1 MRTPIAPLVQ
11 RDSYQPLWREA
22 LLVFGV
28 AVLARALYLW
38 EASCQ
43 VGFDTFYMDQEYHLE
58 WARSLVTGHWPPPYD
73 SLRNAV
79 YFRAPLYPYFLAGI
93 FQIFGPHHL
102 AARII
107 QMVIGSL
114 SCALAYGIGAQVL
127 GRRPGLVAGLLC
139 ALYWVLIY
147 FDGELLLPVL
157 QVFFSLAGTFL
168 LFRAV
173 EHESRAAVG
182 LAGLCFGLYA
192 ITRPDILPF
201 VAVAVLWL
209 IRTTEGG
216 DRRLRLVLGLLFA
229 IGCFAPPA
237 AVTLRNRIVGG
248 DWVPVASQ
256 GGVNFYI
263 GNNPR
268 SNGMQAVV
276 PGTRE
281 TWWGG
286 RDDTIRIAEQ
296 AAGRPLRPSEVSN
309 YWYRRAFAYMT
320 SQPDHWL
327 RLTGRKAV
335 ALIQDPEAPNNVP
348 YEARRGRFLVLRAL
362 PLSFG
367 VLAGLFLLSLPAL
380 LRPRRALAWGWPERP
395 ALRQRFAVF
404 ILLFLLVYSLSV
416 IAFFVTGRF
425 RVPLLPYV
433 IMGAAATSVW
443 LWRLLRGGH
452 AARALALAALGA
464 VLIGALKTDF
474 LDVRAQTRGFALFTD
489 AQDLVDAGAY
499 GQAIRLLE
507 RIRAERSVQASE
519 LYLTLAGA
527 YQARKGPNDRSALLR
542 TIEEGLRLYPADLE
556 LLRLGALNHFEA
568 GNLAAAADCAARYLG
583 QRPQEITVL
592 YVAAGIAVAR
602 ERPDQATD
610 FLARAE
616 AVDPQHPLVKRMRA
630 LLGVASPLDGGGD
643 PQD

>member
-1 MRTPIAPLVQ
+1 MPIAPLAQ
-11 RDSYQPLWREA
+11 HDSFQPLWREA

-38 EASCQ
+38 EASRQ
-43 VGFDTFYMDQEYHLE
+43 VGFDLFYMDQEYHLE
-58 WARSLVTGHWPPPYD
+58 WARSLVSGHWPPPYD

-93 FQIFGPHHL
+93 FQIFGPHPL

-114 SCALAYGIGAQVL
+114 SCALAYGIGTQAL
-127 GRRPGLVAGLLC
+127 GRRAGLVAGLLC

-173 EHESRAAVG
+173 EHESRAAGG

-201 VAVAVLWL
+201 VAVALLWL
-209 IRTTEGG
+209 IRTTAGG

-237 AVTLRNRIVGG
+237 AVTVRNRIVGG

-320 SQPDHWL
+320 SQPGHWL

-348 YEARRGRFLVLRAL
+348 YEARRGRYLVLRAL

-433 IMGAAATSVW
+433 IVGAAATLVW

-464 VLIGALKTDF
+464 VLIGVLKTDF
-474 LDVRAQTRGFALFTD
+474 LDVRVQTRGFALFTD

-499 GQAIRLLE
+499 GQAIQLLE

-556 LLRLGALNHFEA
+556 LLRLGALNYFEA
-568 GNLAAAADCAARYLG
+568 GNLAAAADCAARYLV

-602 ERPDQATD
+602 ERPDQAMD
-610 FLARAE
+610 LLARAE
-616 AVDPQHPLVKRMRA
+616 AIDPQHPLVKRMRA
-630 LLGVASPLDGGGD
+630 LLGVANSLDSGSDPLD
-643 PQD
+643 